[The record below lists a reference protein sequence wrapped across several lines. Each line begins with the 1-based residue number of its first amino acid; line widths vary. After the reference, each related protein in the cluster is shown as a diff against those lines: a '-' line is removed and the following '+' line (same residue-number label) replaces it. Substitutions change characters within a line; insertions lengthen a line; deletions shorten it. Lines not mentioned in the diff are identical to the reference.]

1 MSESHRLFT
10 RRHAGVSLAGL
21 AFLLIL
27 FLLATRVAAQPPDNS
42 KRDFGMRTA
51 LQALNLRA
59 RAYGLANQAP
69 PSEPSPMR
77 ADNFDVLGHND
88 LGNRDI
94 NGDVWIH
101 GDYAYVGTWALPC
114 TGRGVKIVDVSD
126 VEAPRAIGSVAFRP
140 GTSAEDVVVRHV
152 STDYFSGDLL
162 ATGIQR
168 CGNQPALDRATF
180 GVEFWDVSDPRNP
193 RRLSELGLT
202 HGGGGV
208 HELDLFHR
216 GDKVYALL
224 AVPFREAFDPVPGG
238 DFSIIDV
245 TDPSNPVEVG
255 SWGAIT
261 NGLADGPLD
270 GLGSFGASFA
280 HGARASVDGTKAY
293 VSYWDLGTLTFDI
306 RDVTSPSL
314 VSQTQYPFG
323 ADGDGHS
330 VSEYGG
336 FLLHNDEDVDPRSP
350 AHILYDST
358 VGLGNESPGGVPLL
372 TAGPTI
378 EADVV
383 EVANQGCFPGDYPD
397 STAGNIAVVRTP
409 FPFFDPGG
417 GELPLCLQQQQEAA
431 AEAAGAVAVVHDFIS
446 NATSPQWFDFGS
458 VGIPV
463 LFTDHETAEG
473 MVLAGHATLEAQE
486 ASWGFLRV
494 YDASSGEQVAKF
506 DTIDNVHVLEPPVG
520 DWTIHNNEVVE
531 NRSYVAWYSNGIVAL
546 DLTPLNEA
554 DPAEPI
560 MVGQFKP
567 PGARSP
573 TPVIP
578 SNVPNV
584 WGVAIREDK
593 VIFVSDMTSG
603 LWIIRPRGDAAP

>member
-1 MSESHRLFT
+1 MSGSHRLFT
-10 RRHAGVSLAGL
+10 RRHAAFTLAGL

-27 FLLATRVAAQPPDNS
+27 FLVAARVAAQSPDNT
-42 KRDFGMRTA
+42 KRDFGLHNA
-51 LQALNLRA
+51 LQVLNLRA

-69 PSEPSPMR
+69 PSEPSPML
-77 ADNFDVLGHND
+77 AENFEVLGHND

-94 NGDVWIH
+94 NGDVWVH

-126 VEAPRAIGSVAFRP
+126 LSAPRAIGAVAFRP
-140 GTSAEDVVVRHV
+140 GASAEDVVVRSV
-152 STDYFSGDLL
+152 STDYFTGDLL

-168 CGNQPALDRATF
+168 CGGQPALDRATF
-180 GVEFWDVSDPRNP
+180 GVEFWDVSDPFRP
-193 RRLSELGLT
+193 RKLSALGLT

-208 HELDLFHR
+208 HELDLFQR

-224 AVPFREAFDPVPGG
+224 ALPFREAFDPVPGG
-238 DFSIIDV
+238 DFSIVDV

-255 SWGAIT
+255 DWGAIA
-261 NGLADGPLD
+261 NGLARGPLD

-280 HGARASVDGTKAY
+280 HGARASADGTKAY

-306 RDVTSPSL
+306 GDVANPML
-314 VSQTQYPFG
+314 ESQTQYPFG
-323 ADGDGHS
+323 ADGDAHS
-330 VSEYGG
+330 VSEYRG

-350 AHILYDST
+350 AHILYDDQ
-358 VGLGNESPGGVPLL
+358 VGLASESPGGVPLL

-383 EVANQGCFPGDYPD
+383 EAANQGCSPDDYPAN
-397 STAGNIAVVRTP
+397 TAGGIAVVRTP

-446 NATSPQWFDFGS
+446 SATSPQWFDFGS
-458 VGIPV
+458 VEIPV
-463 LFTDHETAEG
+463 LFTDHETAQG
-473 MVLAGHATLEAQE
+473 MVNAGRATLQAQE
-486 ASWGFLRV
+486 ASWGFLRI
-494 YDASSGEQVAKF
+494 YDAVSGEQVAKF
-506 DTIDNVHVLEPPVG
+506 DAVDNVHELEPPEG
-520 DWTIHNNEVVE
+520 DWTIHNNEVVGD
-531 NRSYVAWYSNGIVAL
+531 RSYVAWYSNGIVAL
-546 DLTPLNEA
+546 DLTPLNGTTPA
-554 DPAEPI
+554 DPS

-584 WGVAIREDK
+584 WGVAIREDNA
-593 VIFVSDMTSG
+593 IFVSDMTSG
-603 LWIIRPRGDAAP
+603 LWIIRPTGDAAP